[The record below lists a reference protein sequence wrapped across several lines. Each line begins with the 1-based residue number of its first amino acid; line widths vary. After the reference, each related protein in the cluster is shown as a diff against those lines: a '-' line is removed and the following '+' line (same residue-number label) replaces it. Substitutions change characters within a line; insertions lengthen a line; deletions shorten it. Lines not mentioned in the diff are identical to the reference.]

1 MRSAWVSSRTGRD
14 HGGAGSSAPWW
25 WWPERWESVC
35 EVSRETRWGEAFVEV
50 ASGASQRLYRVPAD
64 ELLPLAQRRWRAEEV
79 VWRAAATR
87 AWAAAAAGEA
97 LGLCRGRVTLLPH
110 QRAALDRASA
120 GGPVRLCLC
129 DEVGLGKTVTAG
141 AIFAEL
147 KARGL
152 IRRTLVV
159 APKGVQ
165 RQWVAEM
172 ADRFQEE
179 FVRVGPEGV
188 PLDAGFDPWRAFS
201 QVVCSFDAV
210 KPVRQRAGW
219 SRERVD
225 AANQTRFGA
234 LVDAGWDLVILDEAH
249 HLAGASDEV
258 ARHRLG
264 RELARTSPNILVL
277 SATPHSGKSD
287 GFRRFLGLADAS
299 FLDDG
304 PLTRVSVAQRVVRT
318 DKRLAVD
325 HQGQR
330 LFRPRHTQLEGVPYG
345 DRTVERTLYEAV
357 TAYVREGYGRAVR
370 ERRPSVAFLVLL
382 MQRLV
387 SSSTAAIRTT
397 LERRLAVLTAAPAG
411 DALDWGFDADDWDN
425 LTGDEQREA
434 LGEIHGPLWVAEHQ
448 EVVRLLDLARQA
460 ESAGP
465 DAKALHFLDVLRR
478 IQGDEGN
485 SGVKVLVFTEF
496 VPTQR
501 MVCQLLANAGVTVVA
516 LNGSMDQR
524 ERAEAVARFQENMQV
539 MVSTDAGGE
548 GINLQF
554 AHVVVNWDLPWA
566 PTRLE
571 QRIGRV
577 DRIGQV
583 APVRVYNLVAEH
595 SVDARVL
602 EVLEEK
608 LAVILTE
615 FGADK
620 RGDILESLDR
630 ETEALYAGA
639 LAGDAALV
647 ASANDLLRR
656 TRTELTNQTAWRDL
670 LPNDQPVHQDRR
682 ELLPAAVRAAAGA
695 WTVLFSQALADPLM
709 ALEHVSGVAPG
720 EPVPTLTLAG
730 STAGWWAAWEVAGS
744 QSRDEPGKFQR
755 TALALFVD
763 DEGRLRPDLVDTVWE
778 RLIDGSDLADSP
790 AGIPATIP
798 SLPVW
803 TMLANLADDH
813 AYQPS
818 RALLRGRDDDAEPPA
833 LRAVLV
839 VRVTP

>member
-1 MRSAWVSSRTGRD
+1 MNSPDGSHHEPGHSAV
-14 HGGAGSSAPWW
+14 WW
-25 WWPERWESVC
+25 WWPEGQEGVR
-35 EVSRETRWGEAFVEV
+35 EVSRETRWGTAFVEV
-50 ASGASQRLYRVPAD
+50 ASGASHKLYRLPA
-64 ELLPLAQRRWRAEEV
+64 EALLPLRQRRWRIEEV

-87 AWAAAAAGEA
+87 AWAASAAGEA
-97 LGLCRGRVTLLPH
+97 LGLCCAQVTLLPH
-110 QRAALDRASA
+110 QRAALDRACA
-120 GGPVRLCLC
+120 GGPVRLALC
-129 DEVGLGKTVTAG
+129 DEVGLGKTITAG

-152 IRRTLVV
+152 VRRTLVV

-172 ADRFQEE
+172 ADRFHEE

-188 PLDAGFDPWRAFS
+188 PLNAGFDPWRAFS
-201 QVVCSFDAV
+201 QVVCSLDAV

-219 SRERVD
+219 TRERVD
-225 AANQTRFGA
+225 AANQMRFVA
-234 LVDAGWDLVILDEAH
+234 LVEAGWDLVILDEAH
-249 HLAGASDEV
+249 HLAGGSEDV

-264 RELARTSPNILVL
+264 RELTRRSPNVLLL

-299 FLDDG
+299 FLEDR
-304 PLTRVSVAQRVVRT
+304 PLTRASVAERVVRT
-318 DKRLAVD
+318 EKRLAVD
-325 HQGQR
+325 HRGQP
-330 LFRPRHTQLEGVPYG
+330 LFRPRHTQLEAVPYG
-345 DRTVERTLYEAV
+345 ERMVERALYDAV
-357 TAYVREGYGRAVR
+357 TEYVREGYGRAVR

-387 SSSTAAIRTT
+387 SSSTAAIRTA
-397 LERRLAVLTAAPAG
+397 LERRLAVLTGAPAG
-411 DALDWGFDADDWDN
+411 DALDWGFDGDDWDD
-425 LTGDEQREA
+425 LTGDEQVEV
-434 LGEIHGPLWVAEHQ
+434 LGEIHGPLWVAEHH
-448 EVVRLLDLARQA
+448 EVVRLLDLALRA
-460 ESAGP
+460 EGAGP
-465 DAKALHFLDVLRR
+465 DAKALHFLDLLRR
-478 IQGDEGN
+478 IQGEEAN
-485 SGVKVLVFTEF
+485 SSVKVLVFTEF

-501 MVCQLLANAGVTVVA
+501 MVCQLLTDAGVAAVA

-524 ERAEAVARFQENMQV
+524 DRVEAVARFHGEAQV

-577 DRIGQV
+577 DRIGQTM
-583 APVRVYNLVAEH
+583 PVRVYNMVAEH

-602 EVLEEK
+602 EILEEK

-630 ETEALYAGA
+630 EADAVYAGA
-639 LAGDAALV
+639 LAGDAALA
-647 ASANDLLRR
+647 ASADDLLYRA
-656 TRTELTNQTAWRDL
+656 RTELSDQTAWRDL
-670 LPNDQPVHQDRR
+670 LPSHQPAPQHRR
-682 ELLPAAVRAAAGA
+682 ELLPAAINAAAGA
-695 WTVLFSQALADPLM
+695 WTVLFSRPLTDPLK
-709 ALEHVSGVAPG
+709 AIQQVAGVAPG
-720 EPVPTLTLAG
+720 EPVPTLTVTAG
-730 STAGWWAAWEVAGS
+730 VAGWWAAWEVLAS
-744 QSRDEPGKFQR
+744 QPLEDPGLSQR

-763 DEGRLRPDLVDTVWE
+763 DDGHLRPDLVDTVWE